1 MHRWL
6 QFWVAQITTWKH
18 QKFQPEKWLIAWYT
32 LQLQFTQDEQG
43 NPTWSKAPSEHGLNI
58 KTVWPGLI
66 LPDSKMEQSARIL
79 LCLLFTPNVFTL
91 NFSPNRRLVSGRQA
105 AYPLEACSSG
115 GATSSTVTLAAGE
128 GRKFQSP
135 GFPASYGSKI
145 SCKYNFEPACGA
157 RLVFECASVDLAAT
171 SGVGDLCTGDYLR
184 FYDET
189 GDLGES
195 GVRYCFNN
203 KPSFTYS
210 TNIIVLFKTNND
222 GKSGGGKSI
231 FHFVKGKP
239 SSSNF
244 FETWNLP

>member
-1 MHRWL
+1 M
-6 QFWVAQITTWKH
+6 
-18 QKFQPEKWLIAWYT
+18 
-32 LQLQFTQDEQG
+32 
-43 NPTWSKAPSEHGLNI
+43 
-58 KTVWPGLI
+58 
-66 LPDSKMEQSARIL
+66 
-79 LCLLFTPNVFTL
+79 CLLFTPSVFMI
-91 NFSPNRRLVSGRQA
+91 NFSSGRRLVSGRQA

-115 GATSSTVTLAAGE
+115 GATPITVTLAAGE

-157 RLVFECASVDLAAT
+157 RLVFECASLDLAAT
-171 SGVGDLCTGDYLR
+171 SAVGDLCTGDYLR

-195 GVRYCFNN
+195 GVRHCFNS

-231 FHFVKGKP
+231 SICNREAFKFKFV
-239 SSSNF
+239 
-244 FETWNLP
+244 